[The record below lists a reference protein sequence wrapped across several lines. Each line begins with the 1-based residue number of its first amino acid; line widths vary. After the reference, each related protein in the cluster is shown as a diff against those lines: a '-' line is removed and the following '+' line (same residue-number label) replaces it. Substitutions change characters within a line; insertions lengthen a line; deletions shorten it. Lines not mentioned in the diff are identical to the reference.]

1 MKKTTDILS
10 GVIAFGITIGL
21 LAVPIYFLRWY
32 EIIVIHLICF
42 LISFILSK
50 AVTSRSFKDPQSVF
64 IATLVFGMAGL
75 FLNLFEWKKDK
86 REIEGESEIDF
97 KCTDEESELFVEF
110 AKKIISEEEN
120 LAVKMIC
127 KNTGLYRCLEKDINT
142 EFGKAL
148 SKDEIRKFLNNKAS
162 DDEIKEIIES
172 SYSFFLGDWESI
184 GVGGITGVY
193 GAKMISD
200 YNKQAK
206 KLSIN
211 SFSDW
216 IIKPFLKD
224 SSLIDPKKF
233 LLLNNANRLYLSYK
247 KDNIEIEP
255 VYFDTAQSKE
265 CYLFWDNYRALR
277 ENYTEPYNN
286 FKFEHQVLKPLL
298 KIWENSSKEDY
309 KIQSYNIWKE
319 FLINEVIKKDNLN
332 SDYEKAFKESNLEFI
347 QSDDFNGS
355 YLNFSQEG
363 YRYMNSGFEN
373 EFYGVNL
380 HFSWDQEHD
389 ELGYDQDWSSF
400 GGVPISWNGLVANLP
415 NYYDQDFVNGQTSL
429 GEAKT
434 LDEACKILSELPI
447 ADYNKLTEEEKEDIS
462 YIKFP
467 HKDDKI
473 QETES
478 KVELN
483 TDLPENWGNDSII
496 ATKQIK
502 FENESLQESAKA
514 ERVKSFCTNC
524 GESIS
529 AGDKSCGSCGT
540 KTN

>member
-21 LAVPIYFLRWY
+21 LAAPIYFLRWY
-32 EIIVIHLICF
+32 EIIAIHLICF
-42 LISFILSK
+42 IISFILSK
-50 AVTSRSFKDPQSVF
+50 AVTTRKFKDPQSVF
-64 IATLVFGMAGL
+64 IATLVFGMAGF
-75 FLNLFEWKKDK
+75 FLNLFEWKKNK
-86 REIEGESEIDF
+86 SESEGEIDF

-148 SKDEIRKFLNNKAS
+148 SKDDIRKFLNNKAS

-172 SYSFFLGDWESI
+172 SYSFYLGDWESI

-193 GAKMISD
+193 GAKKISD

-206 KLSIN
+206 NLSIN

-216 IIKPFLKD
+216 ILKPFLKD

-319 FLINEVIKKDNLN
+319 FLINEVIEKDNLN

-363 YRYMNSGFEN
+363 YRYVNSGFEN

-389 ELGYDQDWSSF
+389 ELGYDQEWSSF

-447 ADYNKLTEEEKEDIS
+447 ADYNKLSEEEKEDIS

-483 TDLPENWGNDSII
+483 TDLPENWGNDTII
-496 ATKQIK
+496 ANTQIK
-502 FENESLQESAKA
+502 VENQSLQES
-514 ERVKSFCTNC
+514 T
-524 GESIS
+524 I
-529 AGDKSCGSCGT
+529 DK
-540 KTN
+540 KVNDI